1 MMFTLKDLRE
11 LLRVEDAAE
20 LTPTNANTV
29 FEDLG
34 YDSLALIEFR
44 SQLLRRAGVR
54 MPESDL
60 WKLRT
65 PQQAVDYVNALRSQ
79 EVKIPA

>member
-20 LTPTNANTV
+20 LTPENADAI

-44 SQLLRRAGVR
+44 SQLLRSAGVR

-65 PQQAVDYVNALRSQ
+65 PRQAVDYVNALRAQ

>member
-11 LLRVEDAAE
+11 LLRVDDAAE
-20 LTPTNANTV
+20 LTPQNADMV

-44 SQLLRRAGVR
+44 SQLLRHAGVR

-65 PQQAVDYVNALRSQ
+65 PQQAVDYVNALRAR
-79 EVKIPA
+79 EEKIPA